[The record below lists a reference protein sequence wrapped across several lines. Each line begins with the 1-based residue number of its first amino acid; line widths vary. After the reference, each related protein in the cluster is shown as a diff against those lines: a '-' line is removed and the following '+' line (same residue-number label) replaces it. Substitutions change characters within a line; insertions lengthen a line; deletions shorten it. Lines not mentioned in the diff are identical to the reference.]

1 MLFRLRLD
9 PFAFHDPFAFQD
21 FNFSYAG
28 ACYASM
34 PKNGDGQLCFRLG
47 HEGAGIAVKTVMGDG
62 NYPVFAEKY
71 NDEIVRVYVNL
82 V

>member
-1 MLFRLRLD
+1 
-9 PFAFHDPFAFQD
+9 
-21 FNFSYAG
+21 
-28 ACYASM
+28 M